1 MQEKNP
7 RKADAL
13 RGRFVGAAH
22 VRPAALWEIC
32 VCGKAGGPGMPGP
45 YGAAHVW
52 VKVLGFFAY
61 FLSKKVGH
69 RFVYPINFSST
80 TAAVSRPSRSAHTTR
95 L

>member
-1 MQEKNP
+1 MLKIVAEGGYSIGDRAGNCKKKAP

-52 VKVLGFFAY
+52 VKVLSFFAY
-61 FLSKKVGH
+61 FLFRK
-69 RFVYPINFSST
+69 
-80 TAAVSRPSRSAHTTR
+80 
-95 L
+95 

>member
-1 MQEKNP
+1 MGREIARENP

-13 RGRFVGAAH
+13 RGCFVGTAH

-52 VKVLGFFAY
+52 VKVLK
-61 FLSKKVGH
+61 FLCLLSFQRK
-69 RFVYPINFSST
+69 
-80 TAAVSRPSRSAHTTR
+80 
-95 L
+95 